1 MLHIIYKSG
10 LSDSVLKTDYD
21 EFNYDGKVFTIFK
34 NGFMVALINI
44 DSISGI
50 YLKDETEVKN

>member
-21 EFNYDGKVFTIFK
+21 EFNYDGKVFTI
-34 NGFMVALINI
+34 
-44 DSISGI
+44 
-50 YLKDETEVKN
+50 LKWLYGCPD